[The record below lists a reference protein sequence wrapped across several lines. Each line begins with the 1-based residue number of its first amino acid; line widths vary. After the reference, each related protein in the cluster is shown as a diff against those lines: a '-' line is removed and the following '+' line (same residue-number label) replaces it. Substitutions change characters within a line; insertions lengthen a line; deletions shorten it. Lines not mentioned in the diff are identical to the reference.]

1 MMFIKKNVI
10 WFSVAFI
17 ITLVSTNSYAGNEQV
32 VMKGTF
38 NSSNLKAGYIVANDM
53 KFSVDHL
60 TRVYDTNGQLKSF
73 KSLKPGQGLKMHYRG
88 YGGQVKNVTD
98 MILDKII
105 YSSR

>member
-1 MMFIKKNVI
+1 MILIKKNMI
-10 WFSVAFI
+10 WFFATLA
-17 ITLVSTNSYAGNEQV
+17 ITLVSASSYADNERV

-38 NSSNLKAGYIVANDM
+38 NSSNLQAGYIVANDM

-60 TRVYDTNGQLKSF
+60 TRVYDTSGQLKSF

-98 MILDKII
+98 MILDKIV
-105 YSSR
+105 YSSK